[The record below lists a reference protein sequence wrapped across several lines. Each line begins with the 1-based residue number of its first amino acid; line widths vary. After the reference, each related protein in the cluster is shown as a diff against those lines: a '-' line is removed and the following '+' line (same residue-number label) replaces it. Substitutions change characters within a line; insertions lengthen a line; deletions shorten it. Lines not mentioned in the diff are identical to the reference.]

1 MSMQQKPTVSLL
13 PDGGKYWTHDFEDFS
28 AMVYVPAGDPSAEV
42 INYGFR
48 APYLLVFGEPDR
60 SIGDAVD
67 FAERRGLADLARGFS
82 SSVVFVVRRCAGGW
96 QAAPNNLFKKIDA
109 KSKIDK

>member
-13 PDGGKYWTHDFEDFS
+13 PDGGKYRTHDFEDFS

-48 APYLLVFGEPDR
+48 APHLLVFGEPDR
-60 SIGDAVD
+60 SIGDAAGRPGRS
-67 FAERRGLADLARGFS
+67 FSENCRGKQNRPVL
-82 SSVVFVVRRCAGGW
+82 
-96 QAAPNNLFKKIDA
+96 
-109 KSKIDK
+109 

>member
-1 MSMQQKPTVSLL
+1 MSMQEKPVVSVL
-13 PDGGKYWTHDFEDFS
+13 PDGGKYWTHDFELFS
-28 AMVYVPAGDPSAEV
+28 VLVYVPAGDPGAEV

-67 FAERRGLADLARGFS
+67 FA
-82 SSVVFVVRRCAGGW
+82 
-96 QAAPNNLFKKIDA
+96 
-109 KSKIDK
+109 